1 MANGAAFA
9 ERATSDMLIGPD
21 WAINIELCDIINSD
35 PGQAKDAL
43 KLLKKR
49 LGSKN
54 AKIQLLTLFVLET
67 LSKNCGD
74 HVHGLIIERD
84 ILHDM
89 VKLVKKK
96 PELSV
101 REKILALIDEWQ
113 DALGGAGGRYPQ
125 FHAAYRE
132 LRAAGIEFPP
142 RTESSAPLFTPPQ
155 THPIVL
161 EPIDTTYDSA
171 LQASLQSDVSA
182 LSLDE
187 IQNAR
192 GIAEVLSEILNALD
206 LQSSEGI
213 KQEVIVELVEQ
224 CRSYQKSVMLLIN
237 NTGDEGLLFQA
248 LALNDDLQ
256 KVLQRH
262 DDIAKEAPIK
272 NNTSI
277 GASVGSIT
285 SARAPIAP
293 VSPLVNLIYEDDEAE
308 DEFSQLSRR
317 TARENAVGKNR
328 SSNTKSEP
336 VVYSAP
342 ILPPPPPAKKP
353 SAPDTVL
360 VDFLSG
366 DLYAEKKQS
375 VENINPSSPTLTHYS
390 PPFSASDSASPS
402 NFSAPPKYDDETI
415 QRTKS
420 NEIPPKA
427 PWEAQQP
434 TGFLPPPPSRH
445 SQRQQFF
452 EQQQTSLSDS
462 DSFNGLA
469 AKTEDLSLNPQ
480 KFSHHSDAQDS
491 SASTHQTKPEDA
503 LFKDLVDFAKAKSST
518 TARPPGS
525 HRTR

>member
-1 MANGAAFA
+1 MTNAAACA

-35 PGQAKDAL
+35 PGQAKDVL

-54 AKIQLLTLFVLET
+54 AKIQLLSLFVLET

-74 HVHGLIIERD
+74 NVHGQIVERD
-84 ILHDM
+84 ILHEM
-89 VKLVKKK
+89 VKIAKKK
-96 PELSV
+96 PDLSV
-101 REKILALIDEWQ
+101 REKILVLVDEWQ
-113 DALGGAGGRYPQ
+113 EALGGAGGRYPQ
-125 FHAAYRE
+125 YHAAYRE

-161 EPIDTTYDSA
+161 PPIDTTYDSVV
-171 LQASLQSDVSA
+171 QASLQSNVSA
-182 LSLDE
+182 MSLEE

-192 GIAEVLSEILNALD
+192 SIADVLSEMLNVLD
-206 LQSSEGI
+206 LQNSESI
-213 KQEVIVELVEQ
+213 KQEVIVDLVEQ
-224 CRSYQKSVMLLIN
+224 CRSYQNNVLLLIN

-262 DDIAKEAPIK
+262 DDIAKGLPIK
-272 NNTSI
+272 SNAVEGPSV
-277 GASVGSIT
+277 ASVASVRVPVT
-285 SARAPIAP
+285 P
-293 VSPLVNLIYEDDEAE
+293 VSPLVNLNHEDDEAE
-308 DEFSQLSRR
+308 DDFSQLSRR
-317 TARENAVGKNR
+317 SAREIGKTR
-328 SSNTKSEP
+328 SSNVKP
-336 VVYSAP
+336 AYSTAL
-342 ILPPPPPAKKP
+342 IPPPPSVKKP
-353 SAPDTVL
+353 TAPGASPADY
-360 VDFLSG
+360 LSG

-375 VENINPSSPTLTHYS
+375 FVNANPPS
-390 PPFSASDSASPS
+390 PPERGDYASSSVFSD
-402 NFSAPPKYDDETI
+402 PPNYDDEPT

-420 NEIPPKA
+420 RENLPKA
-427 PWEAQQP
+427 PWEAQP
-434 TGFLPPPPSRH
+434 PAAFLPPPPSRH

-452 EQQQTSLSDS
+452 EQQQSSFSDS
-462 DSFNGLA
+462 DSLDGLA
-469 AKTEDLSLNPQ
+469 AKTEDLSLNQQ
-480 KFSHHSDAQDS
+480 KYSHHSDVQDS
-491 SASTHQTKPEDA
+491 STSARQTKQDDV